1 MEALVKHLAQALVD
15 HPEAV
20 EVRIKESD
28 TAVNVTV
35 QVAGED
41 MGKIIGKQGRIA
53 NALRTVLK
61 AVGARMHKKVYV
73 EIVE

>member
-1 MEALVKHLAQALVD
+1 MEALVKHLVQALVD
-15 HPEAV
+15 QPDQVDVSIE
-20 EVRIKESD
+20 END
-28 TAVNVTV
+28 TTVQVTV
-35 QVAGED
+35 QVASED

>member
-1 MEALVKHLAQALVD
+1 MEALVKHLVQALVD
-15 HPEAV
+15 QPDKVDVSIE
-20 EVRIKESD
+20 END
-28 TAVNVTV
+28 TTVQVTV
-35 QVAGED
+35 QVASED

>member
-1 MEALVKHLAQALVD
+1 MEALVKYLVQALVD
-15 HPEAV
+15 QPDKVDVSIE
-20 EVRIKESD
+20 END
-28 TAVNVTV
+28 TTVQVTV
-35 QVAGED
+35 QVASED